1 MKNRVR
7 ESCTPGSVRD
17 GGGNAPIYSA
27 SRPPA
32 GGQFDDRIRTDGQV
46 SDEAVQRFGQHSVLR
61 LGKRGG

>member
-27 SRPPA
+27 A
-32 GGQFDDRIRTDGQV
+32 GSSGRGHGRDVVATDRHVG
-46 SDEAVQRFGQHSVLR
+46 DEAVRRFGQHSVLR